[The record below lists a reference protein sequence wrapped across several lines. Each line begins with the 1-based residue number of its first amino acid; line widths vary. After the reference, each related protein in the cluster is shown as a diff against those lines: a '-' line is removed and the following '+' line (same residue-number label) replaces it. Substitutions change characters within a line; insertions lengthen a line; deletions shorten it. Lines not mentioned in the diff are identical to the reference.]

1 MFDIGFPELMLVAV
15 VMLLVLGPER
25 LPEALRAAG
34 LWLGRLQRSFTSVK
48 AEIEREIGMDEVRR
62 QLHNEG
68 VMAEMKKLQE
78 DLRSSADPRFPGT
91 GEINSILPE
100 DSLKLDYDV
109 SSDTPADNAASEPGP
124 EGVSTEP
131 NEPATTP
138 QPASSV
144 AGAGAGATDGSTEP
158 PPEQASNGEP
168 TNSTVSNEQRA

>member
-25 LPEALRAAG
+25 LPEALRTLG
-34 LWLGRLQRSFTSVK
+34 LWIGRLQRSFTSVK

-91 GEINSILPE
+91 GEMNSILPE
-100 DSLKLDYDV
+100 DSLKLDEDAGDAG
-109 SSDTPADNAASEPGP
+109 SSTSDASTTTPTELSGPSEPAADP
-124 EGVSTEP
+124 STAAADVTA
-131 NEPATTP
+131 PA
-138 QPASSV
+138 A
-144 AGAGAGATDGSTEP
+144 
-158 PPEQASNGEP
+158 EQNQAEANNGEVED
-168 TNSTVSNEQRA
+168 STVTNEQRA